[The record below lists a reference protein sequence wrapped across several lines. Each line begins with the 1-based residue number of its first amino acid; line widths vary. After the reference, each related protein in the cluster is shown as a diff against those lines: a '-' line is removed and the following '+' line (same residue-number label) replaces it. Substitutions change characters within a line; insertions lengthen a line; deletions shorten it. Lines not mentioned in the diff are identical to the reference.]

1 MNGKLTISVAGLVC
15 ALAVLAAIV
24 LPGIGWGLPCV
35 KRNELTFGADRTKWR
50 APKLGAEAADDPW
63 ARYPNFLG
71 GGRKR
76 TGAFPRSA
84 FNPVRSYHPDEYAL
98 LKSLSGMRP
107 GKLDFNP
114 GFFGWP
120 ALQIYMVGG
129 ALKLAAGLGVI
140 ELRPDMDFYF
150 QHPEKMAGL
159 YIMGRLV
166 TLLFAAGCVVVVWR
180 AGCRLFGSVG
190 GAAAA
195 TLLAAMGL
203 FNVNARYMTADV
215 PMLFWIAMVL
225 WMCTHVLAGGGRK
238 WYVLAGVF
246 LGLAA
251 GTRYQGALGAFVI
264 LAAHVLREPR
274 AKLREAVCAKNL
286 WLAAAVSVV
295 VFLLVNPYIVLE
307 LGQFA
312 DELLGELRGSRSG
325 GAWWRSFLLFAVT
338 GPGVALTMIF
348 AAALAGGLKSRGRK
362 VLFVLAGFGIPAVL
376 LLMANPVMVRYM
388 MPAALVIPLTVGW
401 ALGKIH
407 GQGIAQKKKGA
418 QYAAPALALVLVCA
432 TAVQAWAHGRIYA
445 RPEADTR
452 TRAGEWLADNLPAG
466 ASVGVVSIPWQFELP
481 PLDETKYNLVVTD
494 PAHGDWR
501 GRGKMPQYFVSS
513 DLQYPPV
520 GVGGPLSAKE
530 RKFWDE
536 VTGRGYAWQVVKR
549 FEAWPA
555 GMDTFLRY
563 GPHDMRYANPAIVV
577 VARTGK

>member
-1 MNGKLTISVAGLVC
+1 MVNNKLASVAGLAC
-15 ALAVLAAIV
+15 ALAILLAIV
-24 LPGIGWGLPCV
+24 LPGIKWGCPSA
-35 KRNELTFGADRTKWR
+35 KRNELTFGVDRAKWR
-50 APKLGAEAADDPW
+50 APKLGADAADDPW
-63 ARYPNFLG
+63 ARYPNFLE
-71 GGRKR
+71 GGRER

-84 FNPVRSYHPDEYAL
+84 FNPVRSYHPDEYAI

-129 ALKLAAGLGVI
+129 ALKMAAGAGII
-140 ELRPDMDFYF
+140 ELKPDMDFYF
-150 QHPEKMAGL
+150 QHPGKMAGL
-159 YIMGRLV
+159 YMVGRMV
-166 TLLFAAGCVVVVWR
+166 TLLFAVGCVVVVWG

-190 GAAAA
+190 GAATAL
-195 TLLAAMGL
+195 LLAAMGL

-238 WYVLAGVF
+238 WYLLAGVF

-251 GTRYQGALGAFVI
+251 GTRYQGALAAGVI
-264 LAAHVLREPR
+264 PAAHVLREPR
-274 AKLREAVCAKNL
+274 VKLRELVCAKNL
-286 WLAAAVSVV
+286 WLAAAVSVG
-295 VFLLVNPYIVLE
+295 VFLLVNPYIVLRP
-307 LGQFA
+307 GQFA

-325 GAWWRSFLLFAVT
+325 GARARNFLLFAVT
-338 GPGVALTMIF
+338 GPGAALTIMF
-348 AAALAGGLKSRGRK
+348 AAALVGGLKSRGRT

-376 LLMANPVMVRYM
+376 LLIGNPVMARYM
-388 MPAALVIPLTVGW
+388 MPAALIIPLTVGW

-407 GQGIAQKKKGA
+407 EQGIARKKKGA
-418 QYAAPALALVLVCA
+418 QYAAPALVILLVCA
-432 TAVQAWAHGRIYA
+432 TAIQAWAYGRMYVK
-445 RPEADTR
+445 PEADTR
-452 TRAGEWLADNLPAG
+452 TRAGEWISDNLPVG

-481 PLDETKYNLVVTD
+481 PLDETKYKIVVTD

-501 GRGKMPQYFVSS
+501 GRGKMPQYFVTS

-520 GVGGPLSAKE
+520 GVGGPLSAKK

-536 VTGRGYAWQVVKR
+536 VTGRGDSWRVVKR

-555 GMDTFLRY
+555 GMDIFLRY

-577 VARTGK
+577 VRRTGK